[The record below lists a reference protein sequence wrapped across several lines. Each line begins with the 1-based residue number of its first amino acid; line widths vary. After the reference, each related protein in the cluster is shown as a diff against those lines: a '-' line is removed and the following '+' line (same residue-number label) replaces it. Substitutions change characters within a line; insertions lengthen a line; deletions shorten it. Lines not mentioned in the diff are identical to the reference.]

1 MTPIPINVFAEK
13 LNEIIPVL
21 MKEFAKRQENDLF
34 KGKLTFPQFVVL
46 NTLHHEGPTKMTD
59 LAHFMRVTT
68 AAMTGIVNRLV
79 RAGYVLRAVDPKD
92 RRIIKVKLD
101 AKGLG
106 VVSKVEAE
114 RRHMIIEIFG
124 RISEI
129 ERDDYLRIL
138 THIRDILLEQK
149 KG

>member
-1 MTPIPINVFAEK
+1 MAPIPINVFADK

-34 KGKLTFPQFVVL
+34 KGKITFPQFVVL
-46 NTLHHEGPTKMTD
+46 NFLHHEGPTKMTD

-79 RAGYVLRAVDPKD
+79 RAGYALRVVDPKD
-92 RRIIKVKLD
+92 RRIIKVKS
-101 AKGLG
+101 ASKGKG
-106 VVSKVEAE
+106 VVARVDAE
-114 RRHMIIEIFG
+114 RRRMIIEIFG
-124 RISEI
+124 QISET
-129 ERDDYLRIL
+129 EREGYLRIL
-138 THIRDILLEQK
+138 THIKDILLEQK